1 MNPYKRQTNMIKI
14 NLLSPLDKE
23 NLKWEKLNNLAI
35 RNIIWVLAAEMIFAG
50 LFFFALEYLNAE
62 SRTLSVQ
69 SADLS
74 NSPET
79 REASAIERDLQAN
92 KSKVKN
98 IYGVQSGHV
107 KWTPL
112 FENISNMIPAEVRL
126 ESISAQADNSAVEA
140 AIQKAN
146 KGKPVEEQVTL
157 KVEDKKMK
165 VDIAGNAKS
174 REALIAFEE
183 KLKSSD
189 MFFDVQCNA
198 SNYVESSDIDFIYTF
213 YIHEQTLLK

>member
-1 MNPYKRQTNMIKI
+1 MIKI

-35 RNIIWVLAAEMIFAG
+35 RNIIWVLTAEMIFAG
-50 LFFFALEYLNAE
+50 LFFFAMEYLKTE

-69 SADLS
+69 SANLS
-74 NSPET
+74 NLMET
-79 REASAIERDLQAN
+79 LEAGAIERNLQTN
-92 KSKVKN
+92 KGKVEN
-98 IYGVQSGHV
+98 IYAVQSGHV
-107 KWTPL
+107 KWTLL
-112 FENISNMIPAEVRL
+112 FENISNMVPVGVRL
-126 ESISAQADNSAVEA
+126 ESLSAQADNSAAEA

-146 KGKPVEEQVTL
+146 KGKPAAAQVTL
-157 KVEDKKMK
+157 KTEDKKMK

-198 SNYVESSDIDFIYTF
+198 SNYVESSDIDFTYTF